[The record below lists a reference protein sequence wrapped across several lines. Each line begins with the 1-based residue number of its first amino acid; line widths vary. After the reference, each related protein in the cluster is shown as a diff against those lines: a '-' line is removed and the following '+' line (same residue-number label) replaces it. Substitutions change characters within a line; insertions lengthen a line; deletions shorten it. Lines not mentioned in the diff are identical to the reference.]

1 MTTRS
6 KKSSGFLGNLSQQ
19 EKIMIAGGGALLLFL
34 ISSNSAGAA
43 TPPPPPPNGGITP
56 PGGLASISYLGQTGL
71 PRGMRNNNPGNL
83 RKSSSAWQG
92 KITNGTDSAFEQFTT
107 FAYGTR
113 AMIKL
118 LSNYIHDGYN
128 TLDKIINRYA
138 PAADNNNPGSY
149 IADVA
154 FQSGLFPTKVLTADK
169 DTLRKL
175 VIPMADVENGRN
187 GVISNEMFDLAY
199 SML

>member
-1 MTTRS
+1 MATR
-6 KKSSGFLGNLSQQ
+6 KKGNFFSNLSGT
-19 EKIMIAGGGALLLFL
+19 EKALMAGGGALLLLL
-34 ISSNSAGAA
+34 ISNSAGAA
-43 TPPPPPPNGGITP
+43 TPPPPPPNGGGGIQ
-56 PGGLASISYLGQTGL
+56 PGGLASLSNLGQSGL
-71 PRGMRNNNPGNL
+71 PRGKRNNNPGNL

-92 KITNGTDSAFEQFTT
+92 KINNGTDPAFEQFTT

-118 LSNYIHDGYN
+118 LINYIGDGYN
-128 TLDKIINRYA
+128 TLDKIINRWA

-149 IADVA
+149 ISSVA
-154 FQSGLFPTKVLTADK
+154 FQGGLIPTKILTADK
-169 DTLRKL
+169 KTLRKL
-175 VIPMADVENGRN
+175 AIPMADVENGRT